1 MQIRLLVSFKA
12 SFAIITRVQMLHS
25 IRSAPWSFLS
35 VIGRIYTRGA
45 LSVWTNL
52 DTFVVRLVMRLQY
65 KDGHKTNYYASRR
78 TILGY
83 ASWTTHCER
92 LFDWTHNSSM
102 CVSKDGHQ
110 TKNVKKYTAIWKSQ
124 RLYQPSKTVE
134 TFQYAIFNFAPWYH
148 RVQKKQIRPPP
159 HPWCNVVSA

>member
-1 MQIRLLVSFKA
+1 MQIRLLVRIKA
-12 SFAIITRVQMLHS
+12 SFAIITRMQMLHS

-35 VIGRIYTRGA
+35 VIGRIYTRDT

-65 KDGHKTNYYASRR
+65 KDGHKTSYASRR

-92 LFDWTHNSSM
+92 LFDWTHNSCV

-124 RLYQPSKTVE
+124 RLYQPWTKLLRRFNMQFSISRHGTIVSKR
-134 TFQYAIFNFAPWYH
+134 NNS
-148 RVQKKQIRPPP
+148 PPL